1 MNKDKRI
8 YTMEYYSVIKKKEQN
23 VAICSNLDGFLG
35 HYDKWNKSKTN
46 NTWFHLY
53 MVA

>member
-1 MNKDKRI
+1 MDKDKWI
-8 YTMEYYSVIKKKEQN
+8 YTMEYYSVIKREQN

-46 NTWFHLY
+46 TAWFHLH
-53 MVA
+53 MVS